1 MIWFAVMGAL
11 LLFML
16 LQRADGAWPLHK
28 LRTWAA
34 LFCSSLAGWVAVSV
48 YGGVPVLSFIIID
61 ILAGV
66 AVLARPAGLAQRAIG
81 LCYGVM
87 ILSHIGYKIALLWFE
102 GVVSSTSYEAFMTF
116 AGWAQLVILTAW
128 SGWDVGRAVLHRFGL
143 AGLWWIKR
151 RLEEPADEERRE

>member
-1 MIWFAVMGAL
+1 MWFAAMLAV

-16 LQRADGAWPLHK
+16 LQRAEGSWPLHK

-34 LFCSSLAGWVAVSV
+34 LFCSSLAGWFAVSFS
-48 YGGVPVLSFIIID
+48 GGVPVLSFIIID

-66 AVLARPAGLAQRAIG
+66 IVLARPAGLAQRAIG

-87 ILSHIGYKIALLWFE
+87 ILSHIGYKIALLWFN

-128 SGWDVGRAVLHRFGL
+128 SGWDVGRAILHRVGIGRTL
-143 AGLWWIKR
+143 VDKTQTGGASR
-151 RLEEPADEERRE
+151 

>member
-1 MIWFAVMGAL
+1 MTWFAIMGAV

-16 LQRADGAWPLHK
+16 LQRTDGAWPLHK

-34 LFCSSLAGWVAVSV
+34 LFCSSLAGWIAVANSEA
-48 YGGVPVLSFIIID
+48 VPVLSFIIID

-66 AVLARPAGLAQRAIG
+66 VVLARPAGLAQRAIG

-87 ILSHIGYKIALLWFE
+87 ILSHIGYKIALLYFQ

-116 AGWAQLVILTAW
+116 AGWAQLVILTVW
-128 SGWDVGRAVLHRFGL
+128 SGWDVGRALLHRVGFRRTVVDQAK
-143 AGLWWIKR
+143 AGGTR
-151 RLEEPADEERRE
+151 

>member
-1 MIWFAVMGAL
+1 MTWFAAMLAV

-16 LQRADGAWPLHK
+16 MQRADGAWPLHK

-34 LFCSSLAGWVAVSV
+34 MFCSSLAGWFAVSF

-61 ILAGV
+61 TLAGV
-66 AVLARPAGLAQRAIG
+66 IVLARPAGIAQRAIG

-87 ILSHIGYKIALLWFE
+87 ILSHIGYKIALLWFN

-128 SGWDVGRAVLHRFGL
+128 SSWDVGRAVLHRLGL
-143 AGLWWIKR
+143 RRTVVDQAQTGRAGR
-151 RLEEPADEERRE
+151 

>member
-1 MIWFAVMGAL
+1 MTWFVAMGAV

-16 LQRADGAWPLHK
+16 VQKAADGWPAHK

-34 LFCSSLAGWVAVSV
+34 MFLSSVAGWIAVGV

-87 ILSHIGYKIALLWFE
+87 ILSHIGYKIALLRFD

-116 AGWAQLVILTAW
+116 AGWAQLVILTVW
-128 SGWDVGRAVLHRFGL
+128 SGWDVGRAVLHRVGL
-143 AGLWWIKR
+143 RRAVVDKAQAGGTR
-151 RLEEPADEERRE
+151 R

>member
-1 MIWFAVMGAL
+1 MIWFAAMGAV

-87 ILSHIGYKIALLWFE
+87 ILSHIGYKIALSWFE

-128 SGWDVGRAVLHRFGL
+128 SGWDVGRAVLHRAGFGRTVVDKAQ
-143 AGLWWIKR
+143 AGGTR
-151 RLEEPADEERRE
+151 R

>member
-1 MIWFAVMGAL
+1 MIWFAAMTGV

-16 LQRADGAWPLHK
+16 LQKAADGWPTHK

-87 ILSHIGYKIALLWFE
+87 ILSHIGYKIAVLWLD
-102 GVVSSTSYEAFMTF
+102 GAVSSTSYEAFMTF
-116 AGWAQLVILTAW
+116 AGWAQLVILSAW
-128 SGWDVGRAVLHRFGL
+128 SGWDVGRAILHRVGIGRTL
-143 AGLWWIKR
+143 VDKTQTGGASR
-151 RLEEPADEERRE
+151 